1 MIKYLLTNSEWNLQR
16 GTIGASGY
24 DLKAALGEGNERKMY
39 PGERWLVPTGL
50 YLSMP
55 LGVEAQVRSR
65 SGLAINH
72 GVIVLNA
79 PGTVDSDYRGEVK
92 VSLINLGSVPFTIVP
107 GERIA
112 QLVFCPVLPEY
123 IQLQRSFGHA
133 VAMEMTRVYAMSEL
147 GDTARGAGG
156 HGSTGR

>member
-1 MIKYLLTNSEWNLQR
+1 MIKYVLDMFDKTLTFARASK
-16 GTIGASGY
+16 GASGY
-24 DLKAALGEGNERKMY
+24 DLRANLSTERVIA

-50 YLSMP
+50 FLSMP
-55 LGVEAQVRSR
+55 VGIEAQVRSR
-65 SGLAINH
+65 SGLSINH

-79 PGTVDSDYRGEVK
+79 PGTIDSDYRGEIK
-92 VSLINLGSVPFTIVP
+92 VSLINHGGQAFTIVP

-112 QLVFCPVLPEY
+112 QLVFCPVFPEY
-123 IQLQRSFGHA
+123 HEFQRGPWRNMG
-133 VAMEMTRVYAMSEL
+133 MEVQRVGSVGEL